1 MSPPVGSY
9 TNCAQRSINRSKKYA
24 ILSKANLSVCPSAAL
39 SLAWR
44 TITITI
50 HDAMCYV
57 PYMSAEAILKQ
68 TKKRCDSVALC

>member
-50 HDAMCYV
+50 RDAMCYA

>member
-1 MSPPVGSY
+1 M
-9 TNCAQRSINRSKKYA
+9 